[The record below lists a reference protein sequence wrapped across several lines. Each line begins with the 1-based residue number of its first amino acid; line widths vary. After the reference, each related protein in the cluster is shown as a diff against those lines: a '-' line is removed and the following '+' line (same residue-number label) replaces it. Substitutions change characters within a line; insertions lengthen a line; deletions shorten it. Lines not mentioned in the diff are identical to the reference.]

1 MDKIFVLL
9 GEASLYSKQKMELNL
24 GKKYSYYEDWKL
36 VQVAVEKA
44 LEVAAKV
51 YSKDPGEE

>member
-1 MDKIFVLL
+1 MLL